1 MLIYVFIKRDDLM
14 LNLMSVIISILEL
27 QNENINHRKP
37 DFLSYVTNT

>member
-27 QNENINHRKP
+27 QSENINHRKP
-37 DFLSYVTNT
+37 DFLSYVMNT